1 MKDAEKVKQQAL
13 LYEDII
19 LKQIGTYIGNERNT
33 KRISGKKI
41 TVRDL
46 NHMTG
51 VSIGVISDLENKR
64 CMPRIETLIRICE
77 ALEIPLS
84 NLFEQMK
91 PVTENQPNG
100 SKLIPDDNMISKYN
114 KLSSLLSNL
123 EYSKKEIADIVAFAE
138 FIDFK
143 KQGR

>member
-13 LYEDII
+13 QYEDII

-64 CMPRIETLIRICE
+64 CMPRIETLIRI
-77 ALEIPLS
+77 LKKKWYIIIWIK
-84 NLFEQMK
+84 NIKFR
-91 PVTENQPNG
+91 G
-100 SKLIPDDNMISKYN
+100 S
-114 KLSSLLSNL
+114 
-123 EYSKKEIADIVAFAE
+123 
-138 FIDFK
+138 
-143 KQGR
+143 